1 MYELRDTSNHK
12 IILLKLRSNLN
23 ENNWNVCFFNNALG
37 LSFKTSKVCLKDR
50 KVHHSHSLITM
61 SFRYFIIY
69 KNFYPIIFRQLQQDM
84 KGKED
89 GLRNEIK
96 TVQENYRT
104 EVKMLQSK
112 LQDSEERLKGNQ
124 HFTISL
130 QG

>member
-1 MYELRDTSNHK
+1 
-12 IILLKLRSNLN
+12 
-23 ENNWNVCFFNNALG
+23 
-37 LSFKTSKVCLKDR
+37 
-50 KVHHSHSLITM
+50 M